1 MKKSASNLCVIPLKK
16 DKKFK
21 KSLAAHGRQGFHIVY
36 IDWRTE
42 CFVLILAPGLGCK
55 GLPARTT
62 ATHRRTTTTHGRTT
76 TAWAMTRSMIIKVTV
91 LGFLALLE
99 C

>member
-62 ATHRRTTTTHGRTT
+62 ATHGRTT
-76 TAWAMTRSMIIKVTV
+76 TAWAMPRSMIIKVTV